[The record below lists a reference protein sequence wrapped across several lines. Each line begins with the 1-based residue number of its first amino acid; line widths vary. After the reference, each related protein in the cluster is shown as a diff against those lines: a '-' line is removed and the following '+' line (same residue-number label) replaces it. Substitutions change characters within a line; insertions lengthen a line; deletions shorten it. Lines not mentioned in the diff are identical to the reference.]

1 MKLSTQ
7 ITEGKQWPEG
17 HRGVFVDSALLHLY
31 YYLINIVNIQI
42 LSLNF
47 FSKTTKSPLKA
58 KGVVFDCRQKM
69 QQNKIN
75 LTFLFYGSIYQL
87 LVFPELSNAYHRL
100 LPRIE
105 KHYPYIS
112 VIFPYINKIYYFS
125 VS

>member
-1 MKLSTQ
+1 MKSFTQ

-100 LPRIE
+100 LLRIE

>member
-1 MKLSTQ
+1 
-7 ITEGKQWPEG
+7 
-17 HRGVFVDSALLHLY
+17 
-31 YYLINIVNIQI
+31 
-42 LSLNF
+42 
-47 FSKTTKSPLKA
+47 
-58 KGVVFDCRQKM
+58 M

-75 LTFLFYGSIYQL
+75 LTFLFYGSFYQQ